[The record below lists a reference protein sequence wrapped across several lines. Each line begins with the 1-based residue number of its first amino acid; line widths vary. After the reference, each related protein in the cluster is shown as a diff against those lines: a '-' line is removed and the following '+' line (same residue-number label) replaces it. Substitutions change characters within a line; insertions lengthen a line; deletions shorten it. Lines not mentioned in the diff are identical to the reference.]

1 MRSSQKREL
10 AGRCGGPA
18 RLQDR
23 GGQRQKCLVEIE
35 AVRTKTE
42 KAMCL
47 EKLSKV
53 EAGVCYANVFQF
65 SLETMET
72 VERFHVWI

>member
-1 MRSSQKREL
+1 M
-10 AGRCGGPA
+10 
-18 RLQDR
+18 
-23 GGQRQKCLVEIE
+23 VEIE